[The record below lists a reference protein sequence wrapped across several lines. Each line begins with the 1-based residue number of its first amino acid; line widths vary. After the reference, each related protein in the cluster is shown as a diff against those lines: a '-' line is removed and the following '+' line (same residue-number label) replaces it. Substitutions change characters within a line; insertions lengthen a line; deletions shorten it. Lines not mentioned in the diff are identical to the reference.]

1 MSEKYKIETIVS
13 PTKPGPG
20 WVKVT
25 PEIVRKFEKYRDEM
39 NKIHAKLKEFKA
51 EMLAEE
57 KNANL

>member
-25 PEIVRKFEKYRDEM
+25 PEIVRKLEQS
-39 NKIHAKLKEFKA
+39 HASMERIREKLKEFKA
-51 EMLAEE
+51 EMLAET
-57 KNANL
+57 NR